1 MHEVRDMKKKIGT
14 AWEEGRHREQGGRG
28 NSRKKDYICRS
39 IFRSGTYKE
48 IFGGGA
54 AAYIQLLLL
63 RYQHVLTYP
72 YQQWVV
78 HSPLSP
84 WRLERAQP
92 QR

>member
-1 MHEVRDMKKKIGT
+1 MFFRQNT
-14 AWEEGRHREQGGRG
+14 
-28 NSRKKDYICRS
+28 
-39 IFRSGTYKE
+39 IFAARFLESGTYKE

-63 RYQHVLTYP
+63 RYQHVHTYP

-92 QR
+92 QRLADRHHRHPVQLPVGGSCVLSWT

>member
-1 MHEVRDMKKKIGT
+1 MGQHGEKGDMGSRAGGGIHEKKT
-14 AWEEGRHREQGGRG
+14 
-28 NSRKKDYICRS
+28 
-39 IFRSGTYKE
+39 IFAARFLESGTYEE

-54 AAYIQLLLL
+54 AVDFQLLLL

-84 WRLERAQP
+84 WRLERALP

>member
-1 MHEVRDMKKKIGT
+1 MNWQFNNFLSKK
-14 AWEEGRHREQGGRG
+14 R
-28 NSRKKDYICRS
+28 
-39 IFRSGTYKE
+39 IFVALFTESQTHKE
-48 IFGGGA
+48 IFSTRA
-54 AAYIQLLLL
+54 SADIQLLLL

-72 YQQWVV
+72 YYQWVV

>member
-1 MHEVRDMKKKIGT
+1 MHEVMGRRAT
-14 AWEEGRHREQGGRG
+14 WEAGREGGIHEK
-28 NSRKKDYICRS
+28 NT
-39 IFRSGTYKE
+39 IFAARFLESGIYKE